1 VTRSGCAHHVS
12 GQPKLLVQ
20 LACHYLTDI
29 SALTF
34 PAQVYLDGELGCS
47 FGEGKDPEV
56 PIVRSEPVARP
67 DAGIPLRATALFKV
81 LRKKDGT

>member
-1 VTRSGCAHHVS
+1 VTRSGCTDHFI

-20 LACHYLTDI
+20 LAYHNLTDI
-29 SALTF
+29 SGLTF
-34 PAQVYLDGELGCS
+34 PAQVYLDGELACS
-47 FGEGKDPEV
+47 LGEDKDPEDS
-56 PIVRSEPVARP
+56 IVRSEPIARP

>member
-1 VTRSGCAHHVS
+1 VTRSGCADHVI

-20 LACHYLTDI
+20 LACHDLTDI

-47 FGEGKDPEV
+47 LGEDKDPEV
-56 PIVRSEPVARP
+56 PIVRSGPVARP